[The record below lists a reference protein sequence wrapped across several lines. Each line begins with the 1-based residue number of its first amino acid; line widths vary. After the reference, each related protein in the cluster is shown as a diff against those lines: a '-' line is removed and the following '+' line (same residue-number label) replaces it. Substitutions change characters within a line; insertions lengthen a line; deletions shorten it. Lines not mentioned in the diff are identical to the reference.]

1 MKTWAFEFSGQIL
14 RKNVVIY
21 NLTYFITYI
30 VWKLLPQLLNKKR
43 EAMKIFFDVH
53 SPPTCFRAYSFSLKH
68 VLSSGPYSVV
78 LKVSLSSHKNCLG
91 PHILF
96 WSLYLF
102 FHKILQWI
110 VYTFSISSYPASHSF
125 KKQLWKKYTMDSKK
139 QMTIKWISMYQ
150 LSMNK

>member
-14 RKNVVIY
+14 RKNVVISILSY
-21 NLTYFITYI
+21 TS
-30 VWKLLPQLLNKKR
+30 VWKLLPQLINKKR
-43 EAMKIFFDVH
+43 EVMKFFLTYILL
-53 SPPTCFRAYSFSLKH
+53 PPASELILSLFNH
-68 VLSSGPYSVV
+68 GLSSGPYSVV

-110 VYTFSISSYPASHSF
+110 VYTFSISSYPASYSL
-125 KKQLWKKYTMDSKK
+125 KKKNWKKYTMCSKK
-139 QMTIKWISMYQ
+139 QMTIK
-150 LSMNK
+150 